1 MVGHNIFYYLVKS
14 LSATTVAATPLG
26 EPVIS
31 SIGAFF
37 LFGEPVGL
45 HVFFGGV
52 ITLVGVF
59 YVIKYGD

>member
-1 MVGHNIFYYLVKS
+1 
-14 LSATTVAATPLG
+14 
-26 EPVIS
+26 
-31 SIGAFF
+31 